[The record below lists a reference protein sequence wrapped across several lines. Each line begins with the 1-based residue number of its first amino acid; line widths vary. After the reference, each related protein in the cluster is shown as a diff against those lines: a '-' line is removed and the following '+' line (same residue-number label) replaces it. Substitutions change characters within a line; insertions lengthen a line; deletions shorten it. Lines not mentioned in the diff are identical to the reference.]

1 MSNLLIIG
9 GSGFIGSRLC
19 RRLRDRGSEFTIFD
33 KAPSHAFPDAV
44 TLGDVRSLDDLRAA
58 IPEGAV
64 LVNLA
69 AEHRDDVLPVSLYDD
84 VNVGGA
90 ENICTVAAERNVKTI
105 VFTSSVAVYG
115 AALPG
120 TGEDGA
126 IAHNNHYGRT
136 KYEAERVFRR
146 WQAAAPDER
155 TLVIVRPTVVFGE
168 RNRGNVYNLLRMISS
183 GLFVM
188 VGSGNNVKSMA
199 YVENVAAFLVHLL
212 AQPPGVHLCNYVDE
226 PDLTMNELVAE
237 VSRVLGRKASRLRI
251 PFAVAYPLAK
261 SLDLAGRVRGRGFA
275 ISSVRIRKF
284 CANTK
289 FTTASGETGF
299 APVVP
304 LSEALERT
312 IRYEFL
318 ESHEDEAL
326 FFSE

>member
-19 RRLRDRGSEFTIFD
+19 RRLRDGGSEFTIFD
-33 KAPSHAFPDAV
+33 KAPSLAFPDAV
-44 TLGDVRSLDDLRAA
+44 TLGDVRSLGDLRAA

-90 ENICTVAAERNVKTI
+90 ENICAVAAERDVRTI

-120 TGEDGA
+120 TGEDGV

-146 WQAAAPDER
+146 WQAAAPGER

-188 VGSGNNVKSMA
+188 VGSGDNVT
-199 YVENVAAFLVHLL
+199 AFLVHML
-212 AQPPGVHLCNYVDE
+212 AQPPGVHLYNYVDE

-237 VSRVLGRKASRLRI
+237 VSRVLGRKPGRLRI
-251 PFAVAYPLAK
+251 PFAVAYPLAR
-261 SLDLAGRVRGRGFA
+261 SLDLVGRARGRGFA

-299 APVVP
+299 APIVP
-304 LSEALERT
+304 LGEALERT
-312 IRYEFL
+312 IRYEFV
-318 ESHEDEAL
+318 ESHDDEAL
-326 FFSE
+326 FYSE